1 MATFVLVHG
10 AWMGGEIWKPI
21 ARPLRAA
28 GHEVYAP
35 TLTGVGARSHLLRA
49 GIDLDTHIADVV
61 NLIKFYE
68 LRDIVLYGHSYG
80 GMVVTG
86 AADAVPDQIASLVYL
101 DAFVPENG
109 QSLGDL
115 VAAGRR
121 PAPTSDGIAVM
132 PLPPAAFGLSP
143 QKTAVYEAHVTPQP
157 VATMTQK
164 LALTGGIARIKRRV
178 YIYANDPQPTGF
190 TKFYERFRN
199 DPAWEMHTLPCTH
212 LVQLDMP
219 DALIRILLGAAPPQS

>member
-1 MATFVLVHG
+1 MGTFVLVHG
-10 AWMGGEIWKPI
+10 AWIGGEIWQPI

-28 GHEVYAP
+28 GHDVHAP

-49 GIDLDTHIADVV
+49 GIDLDTHITDILNV
-61 NLIKFYE
+61 IKFEE
-68 LRDIVLYGHSYG
+68 LSDIVLVGHSYG

-86 AADAVPDQIASLVYL
+86 VVDAVPDKIVALVYL

-115 VAAGRR
+115 VAAGRT
-121 PAPTSDGIAVM
+121 PALTGDGIAVA

-143 QKTAVYEAHVTPQP
+143 EKAAVYQAHVTPQP
-157 VATMTQK
+157 VATMNQK

-190 TKFYERFRN
+190 TKFYERYRN

-219 DALIRILLGAAPPQS
+219 DALIRILLGAAPRQS